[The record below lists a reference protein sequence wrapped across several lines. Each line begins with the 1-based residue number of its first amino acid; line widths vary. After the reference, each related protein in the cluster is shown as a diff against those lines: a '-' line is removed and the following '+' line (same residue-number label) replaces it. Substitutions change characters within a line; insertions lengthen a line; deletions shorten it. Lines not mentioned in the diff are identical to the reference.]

1 MKKVLF
7 ILFLFLSI
15 NLVFANQSSY
25 RIVYDQ
31 DKIYY
36 SASQNSWS
44 FEPISDDIITLK
56 KELFEGEGNYSK
68 YYYNDGSLAF
78 SLTTNCEAI
87 ANNELIIIDN
97 NLLKF
102 YKLIYENG
110 SFKEIE
116 IREDEV
122 QKTFPQ
128 AEVFKLSQIDADDK
142 IWLHKPFLKKRTL
155 LLYNDTGKFFHR
167 ITCNKKNAQDKDIK
181 GLITFS
187 KYGAYRFKH
196 YGKYNGKLFFYIR

>member
-7 ILFLFLSI
+7 ILFIFLSI
-15 NLVFANQSSY
+15 NLAFANQSSY

-36 SASQNSWS
+36 SPSQNLWS
-44 FEPISDDIITLK
+44 FELISDDMTSFK

-102 YKLIYENG
+102 YKLIHENG

-116 IREDEV
+116 IKEAEIQKIFPEV
-122 QKTFPQ
+122 
-128 AEVFKLSQIDADDK
+128 EVFKISQIEDDDK
-142 IWLHKPFLKKRTL
+142 IWLHKPFLNKRTI
-155 LLYNDTGKFFHR
+155 LLYNDTDKFFHR
-167 ITCNKKNAQDKDIK
+167 ITCKKEKAQDKDIK